1 MAIDF
6 PGLSPVQTA
15 GNRGKVSEQ
24 TAGKAPQAETS
35 TAHSAPARQDDT
47 VRLSDTAQAL
57 QQRSSETRHSPDIDT
72 DRVEHIKAALNE
84 GRYTIDNERIADRML
99 QFEELLG

>member
-6 PGLSPVQTA
+6 PGLSSVHTA

-24 TAGKAPQAETS
+24 ASDKVANGGAPNAQNTTAGQG
-35 TAHSAPARQDDT
+35 DT

-57 QQRSSETRHSPDIDT
+57 QRSTNTQSNADVDT
-72 DRVEHIKAALNE
+72 DKIDRIKAAIDD
-84 GRYTIDNERIADRML
+84 GSYRIDNERIAERML
-99 QFEELLG
+99 QFDKLLG